1 MTAGGA
7 VLVIDDHELFA
18 ASLTYVL
25 SDHGFDAHRVPI
37 TDLQTV
43 RDATQEYSPGVVLL
57 DLDLGCSCDGQPL
70 DGVDLV
76 LPLRMQG
83 WSVLILTGTTE
94 LDHVAAAVAAG
105 AVGWVVKG
113 ADLPELVAATA
124 ELAAGRGGLSESERR
139 AMLER
144 HSAAQRAGAK
154 DAQRL
159 STLTA
164 KEREVLDQLTAGA
177 SAAEIAESGYTS
189 IRTVRAHIRRI
200 LAKLE
205 VNSQGAATAIAR
217 QHRPP
222 DPPIPATV
230 WRQLRG
236 MPGSGRVP

>member
-1 MTAGGA
+1 MTARGT

-25 SDHGFDAHRVPI
+25 ADHGFDAHSVPI
-37 TDLQTV
+37 TDLETV
-43 RDATQEYSPGVVLL
+43 RDAAQEHSPGVVLL
-57 DLDLGCSCDGQPL
+57 DLDLGSSPDGRPL

-76 LPLRMQG
+76 IPLRTQG
-83 WSVLILTGTTE
+83 WSVLILTGTAE
-94 LDHVAAAVAAG
+94 LDRVAAAVAAG
-105 AVGWVVKG
+105 AAGWVVKG
-113 ADLPELVAATA
+113 ADLHELVAATTDLA
-124 ELAAGRGGLSESERR
+124 EGRAVLSERARR
-139 AMLER
+139 EMLER
-144 HSAAQRAGAK
+144 HRAAQRAGGK

-177 SAAEIAESGYTS
+177 SAAEIAEAGYTS

-217 QHRPP
+217 QHHPP
-222 DPPIPATV
+222 APPIPATV

-236 MPGSGRVP
+236 VNGSSRIR

>member
-1 MTAGGA
+1 MTVGRT

-25 SDHGFDAHRVPI
+25 SDHGFDAHRVPV
-37 TDLQTV
+37 TDLDAV
-43 RDATQEYSPGVVLL
+43 RDAAQEHSPGVVLL
-57 DLDLGCSCDGQPL
+57 DLDLGSTPDGRPL

-76 LPLRMQG
+76 IPLRAQG
-83 WSVLILTGTTE
+83 WSVLILTGTSE
-94 LDHVAAAVAAG
+94 LDRVAAAVAAG
-105 AVGWVVKG
+105 AAGWVVKG
-113 ADLPELVAATA
+113 ADLHELVAATA
-124 ELAAGRGGLSESERR
+124 ELADGRGGLSESERR

-144 HSAAQRAGAK
+144 HRAAQRAAGK

-177 SAAEIAESGYTS
+177 SAAEIAEIGCTS

-205 VNSQGAATAIAR
+205 VNSQGAAAAIAR

-222 DPPIPATV
+222 APPIPATV
-230 WRQLRG
+230 WRQLHGVRG
-236 MPGSGRVP
+236 SSRIR